1 MGCWRDL
8 MKDSILL
15 HDPKSLAVLEA
26 ISRSGSRRVLTV
38 ALPGVTDCCGSS
50 GVVTSFLGISV
61 FVAIFLHIWVVT
73 RDGFGECHGFAV
85 GSKVDRTGV
94 GLLVSEGA
102 GARRPV
108 AGIRG

>member
-15 HDPKSLAVLEA
+15 HDTKSLAVLEA
-26 ISRSGSRRVLTV
+26 IRRNGSRRVLTV
-38 ALPGVTDCCGSS
+38 ALPGVTDCCGSR
-50 GVVTSFLGISV
+50 GAVTG
-61 FVAIFLHIWVVT
+61 
-73 RDGFGECHGFAV
+73 DGFGKCHGFAV

-94 GLLVSEGA
+94 GLLVSEWA